1 MNIKSATLVPKKE
14 LEDKIVTQLFKGKQE
29 DEYWTAFP
37 DMDARTIS
45 FSDGTTIT
53 VSKNYVFLDER
64 EAQVFADEMVEGT
77 EIVSKATG
85 EKIKVTSVTDTKTT
99 LYGFYSKTRR
109 EDSLCGL
116 MEKLAVRRDYWHIKN
131 GKEMV
136 LNWSFTPFTA
146 KNSTPF
152 QFAGCMAG
160 LSNKKTLTPAVEKAR
175 QLGMKFRVG
184 TSSDVST
191 LAQVLTLGDR
201 RLNKVIYRA
210 YKEKAVDYYGGMG
223 CLSGDTLVRT
233 EEGYKPLSSI
243 TLGEVLYSSE
253 EPVYVKDI
261 SERTVDHYYKINMQS
276 AVPILSSE
284 EHPFL
289 VRDKGFV
296 PASKLK
302 KGDLLVFDIAK
313 KEIQPSD
320 IILPYRQN
328 QFKPYEERRL
338 PFGKEFAQFIA
349 LYLSDGSL
357 STARVNIVSGE
368 KCLKH
373 GFRDILESVSAW
385 FNANGISV
393 VKRKAVSRS
402 KSPVLEYRFNSTA
415 LHNWVKENLGEQ
427 ALHKRVPSSI
437 LMAPAALKEAFL
449 NAYSDGY
456 YSLKGTRVY
465 SSCNRNLITSI
476 FDIGAQLGRT
486 FRFISAKNGMSD
498 NLCYVLEEIPQSP
511 TSAINDGNMYYA
523 RVTSV
528 TEIHTSLKVYN
539 LTSSSS
545 TYSVPFIVHNCGSDS
560 VEKFAKILK
569 EETGHDYKVYGEE
582 KWLNQVMPWDFIDIG
597 MTKEHLKERYLLARS
612 NMNSPF
618 GCFVR
623 CVQCG
628 ACNVSQNDLP
638 QEITRDVS
646 SEFTTID

>member
-14 LEDKIVTQLFKGKQE
+14 LEDKIIAQLFKGKQE

-37 DMDARTIS
+37 GMDARTIS

-85 EKIKVTSVTDTKTT
+85 EKIKVTSVTATKTT

-223 CLSGDTLVRT
+223 C
-233 EEGYKPLSSI
+233 
-243 TLGEVLYSSE
+243 
-253 EPVYVKDI
+253 
-261 SERTVDHYYKINMQS
+261 
-276 AVPILSSE
+276 
-284 EHPFL
+284 
-289 VRDKGFV
+289 
-296 PASKLK
+296 
-302 KGDLLVFDIAK
+302 
-313 KEIQPSD
+313 
-320 IILPYRQN
+320 
-328 QFKPYEERRL
+328 
-338 PFGKEFAQFIA
+338 
-349 LYLSDGSL
+349 
-357 STARVNIVSGE
+357 
-368 KCLKH
+368 
-373 GFRDILESVSAW
+373 
-385 FNANGISV
+385 
-393 VKRKAVSRS
+393 
-402 KSPVLEYRFNSTA
+402 
-415 LHNWVKENLGEQ
+415 
-427 ALHKRVPSSI
+427 
-437 LMAPAALKEAFL
+437 
-449 NAYSDGY
+449 
-456 YSLKGTRVY
+456 
-465 SSCNRNLITSI
+465 
-476 FDIGAQLGRT
+476 
-486 FRFISAKNGMSD
+486 
-498 NLCYVLEEIPQSP
+498 
-511 TSAINDGNMYYA
+511 
-523 RVTSV
+523 
-528 TEIHTSLKVYN
+528 
-539 LTSSSS
+539 
-545 TYSVPFIVHNCGSDS
+545 GSDS

-628 ACNVSQNDLP
+628 ACNVSQQDLP
-638 QEITRDVS
+638 QELTRDVS
-646 SEFTTID
+646 SDFTIID